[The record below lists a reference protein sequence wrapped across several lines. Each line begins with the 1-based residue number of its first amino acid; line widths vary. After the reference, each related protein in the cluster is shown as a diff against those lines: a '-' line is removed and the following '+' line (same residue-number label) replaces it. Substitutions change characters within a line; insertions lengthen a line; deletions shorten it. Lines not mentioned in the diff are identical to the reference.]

1 MPLGPYPLS
10 QEEIFRAELMSC
22 RIVVS
27 AFLGQFLKEHRD
39 RRGVLREMQ
48 ESVDQIVAE
57 SPLQAIPSERQQR
70 FRKLVVERS
79 RSLIRNADTMAPQAG
94 KKS

>member
-48 ESVDQIVAE
+48 EGVDQIVTDI
-57 SPLQAIPSERQQR
+57 PLQAIPQERQQR
-70 FRKLVVERS
+70 FRKLVIERS
-79 RSLIRNADTMAPQAG
+79 RSLIRNADNRARSAG
-94 KKS
+94 KK

>member
-48 ESVDQIVAE
+48 EGVDQIVTGI
-57 SPLQAIPSERQQR
+57 PLQAIPRERQQR
-70 FRKLVVERS
+70 FRKLVIERS
-79 RSLIRNADTMAPQAG
+79 RSLIRNADNRARSAG
-94 KKS
+94 KEA